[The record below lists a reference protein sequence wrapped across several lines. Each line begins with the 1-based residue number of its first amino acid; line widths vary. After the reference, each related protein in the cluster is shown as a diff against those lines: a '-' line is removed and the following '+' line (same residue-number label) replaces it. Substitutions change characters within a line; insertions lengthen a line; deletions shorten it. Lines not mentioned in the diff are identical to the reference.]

1 MLEQHHARKKVVYFD
16 LQRKYKNIIE
26 PKKERAC
33 PMSHLMKLFKLIKS
47 IQCIY
52 KKHAKYDIIKNTNLS
67 FIMKNK
73 NLKIF
78 LIFCDIN
85 QSIHKINLQKIE
97 SQKSEK
103 RINMVVYHS
112 IYAFTQ
118 YKMQL
123 YMQ

>member
-1 MLEQHHARKKVVYFD
+1 
-16 LQRKYKNIIE
+16 
-26 PKKERAC
+26 
-33 PMSHLMKLFKLIKS
+33 
-47 IQCIY
+47 
-52 KKHAKYDIIKNTNLS
+52 
-67 FIMKNK
+67 MKNK

-103 RINMVVYHS
+103 WINMVLYHS

>member
-1 MLEQHHARKKVVYFD
+1 MTSLKT
-16 LQRKYKNIIE
+16 
-26 PKKERAC
+26 
-33 PMSHLMKLFKLIKS
+33 LI
-47 IQCIY
+47 C
-52 KKHAKYDIIKNTNLS
+52 

-103 RINMVVYHS
+103 RINMVLYHS